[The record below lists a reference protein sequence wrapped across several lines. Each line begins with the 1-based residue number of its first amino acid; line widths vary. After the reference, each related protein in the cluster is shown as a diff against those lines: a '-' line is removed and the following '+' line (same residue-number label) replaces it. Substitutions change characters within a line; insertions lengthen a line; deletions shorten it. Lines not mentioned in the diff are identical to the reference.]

1 MQVLVK
7 PQRDRISGP
16 YMDIRKGKFVRR
28 NLVEIR
34 KQGFSF
40 FFVAAITELKKLLA
54 AAEPAELGPG
64 PRKGVQSEAE
74 LTAALEELF
83 AREPMQ
89 NRELIRAL
97 ILLWHDHLEAAHVI
111 AQDIDNADGA
121 FVHGI
126 VHRREPD
133 YGNAKYW
140 FRRVGKH
147 PAFPE
152 LAKRAAELVADKEAE
167 LRDKIVPQGQWDAF
181 AFVDACERANRSSSA
196 EEERGVLRKLQAIES
211 AVLLE
216 RFCSEL

>member
-152 LAKRAAELVADKEAE
+152 LATHVTALLTGKDEPG
-167 LRDKIVPQGQWDAF
+167 LRD
-181 AFVDACERANRSSSA
+181 ERS
-196 EEERGVLRKLQAIES
+196 EEHT
-211 AVLLE
+211 
-216 RFCSEL
+216 SE